1 MTLSLSLYS
10 FVCLYQVLDDSTG
23 YITGLSGTGP
33 AGPATPSAYVH
44 CQCPYIILIHWRFLE
59 MIGIPPIRMVMA

>member
-1 MTLSLSLYS
+1 MTLSLSVYS
-10 FVCLYQVLDDSTG
+10 FACLYQVLDDSTGG

-33 AGPATPSAYVH
+33 ATPSAAYVH

-59 MIGIPPIRMVMA
+59 MIGIHV